1 MQFLNLFKRFQVT
14 ILLQEQVHVIE
25 FLWLDVIEE
34 CPEFFGVVLNRGTC
48 E

>member
-14 ILLQEQVHVIE
+14 VLLQEQVHVIE
-25 FLWLDVIEE
+25 FLRLDVIEE
-34 CPEFFGVVLNRGTC
+34 CPEFFGVVLNRGAC

>member
-25 FLWLDVIEE
+25 FLWLNVIEE
-34 CPEFFGVVLNRGTC
+34 CPEFFGVVLYRGAS